1 MKHRPLRAAAPLIIL
16 ILLGPIV
23 EASAFRAG
31 AAALTAAI
39 SGIYGIKA
47 PAVRLQ
53 PTGRGH
59 SDTSLSARQT
69 VCSGTAGLLR
79 ADIRMSGTGPRLRT
93 DRSVPRELQEFVGR
107 LSGMQLVI
115 IVLLI
120 IIPVS
125 ILTPLLAM
133 LLIGGRC
140 DKCGRY
146 RAMRVTDR
154 EKTGYDE
161 SLGPDR
167 HPIYR
172 SSLTRVCRYCLRRAV
187 GRRAEKPPQG
197 QHRRILNRPKAQPP
211 APDHIS
217 HRMSPSCR
225 NAAPERLFFGFYVQK
240 SGFLHIFA
248 FRLNI

>member
-1 MKHRPLRAAAPLIIL
+1 MKHSPLRAAAPLIIL

-31 AAALTAAI
+31 AAAPAAAI

-47 PAVRLQ
+47 PAVRFQ

-59 SDTSLSARQT
+59 SDTNLGARQT
-69 VCSGTAGLLR
+69 VCSGTAGPLR

-125 ILTPLLAM
+125 ILPPLLAM

-172 SSLTRVCRYCLRRAV
+172 SSLTRVCRYCGHTDSVEQSDVEPKNRRKGSTAV
-187 GRRAEKPPQG
+187 
-197 QHRRILNRPKAQPP
+197 
-211 APDHIS
+211 S
-217 HRMSPSCR
+217 
-225 NAAPERLFFGFYVQK
+225 
-240 SGFLHIFA
+240 
-248 FRLNI
+248 